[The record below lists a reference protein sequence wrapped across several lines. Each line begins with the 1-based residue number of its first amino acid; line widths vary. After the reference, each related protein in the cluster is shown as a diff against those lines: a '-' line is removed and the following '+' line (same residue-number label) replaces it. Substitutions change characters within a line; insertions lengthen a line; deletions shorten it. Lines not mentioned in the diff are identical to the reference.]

1 MRGTSGVSTNNS
13 IPYDPKLREYARA
26 LRRNSTLA
34 EVLLWNNI
42 KNRVLGVQFHRQVP
56 LLNFIVDFYCHEL
69 MLAIEIDSRSHD
81 FKYGYDEKK
90 QGLLEQKGVCFL
102 RFSDKEVKTDMF
114 NVMLAIKEEVK
125 RQMVNPPLTP
135 PSRGGSKPIYGPVR
149 NTFPKKER
157 LKSKKLLE
165 QLFRKG
171 SAISAFPLKLLYL
184 KTSLPEDVPFQVT
197 VVAPKR
203 NFKSAVKRNR
213 IKRLLKEAYRLNKPF
228 FFNNTKGQYALVILY
243 LGKEMPSFSQIES
256 GTKTLLAKL
265 LKKISNE

>member
-1 MRGTSGVSTNNS
+1 M
-13 IPYDPKLREYARA
+13 
-26 LRRNSTLA
+26 A

-42 KNRVLGVQFHRQVP
+42 KNGVLGVQFHRQVP

-69 MLAIEIDSRSHD
+69 MLAIEIDGRSHD

-90 QGLLEQKGVCFL
+90 QGLLEQKGVRFL
-102 RFSDKEVKTDMF
+102 GFSDKKIKTDMSH
-114 NVMLAIKEEVK
+114 VMLTISDEVK
-125 RQMVNPPLTP
+125 KQMANTPLTFP
-135 PSRGGSKPIYGPVR
+135 EKGESKSAHGPVR

-165 QLFRKG
+165 QLFLKG

-184 KTSLPEDVPFQVT
+184 KTALPKDVPFQVT

-213 IKRLLKEAYRLNKPF
+213 IKRLLREAYRLNKPA

-243 LGKEMPSFSQIES
+243 LGKEMPSFSEIES
-256 GTKTLLAKL
+256 GTKTLLTKL

>member
-1 MRGTSGVSTNNS
+1 MSKNNS
-13 IPYDPKLREYARA
+13 IPYDPKLKEYARA
-26 LRRNSTLA
+26 LRENSTMA
-34 EVLLWNNI
+34 EILLWNNI

-56 LLNFIVDFYCHEL
+56 LLNFIVDFYCYEL
-69 MLAIEIDSRSHD
+69 MLAIEIDGRSHD
-81 FKYGYDEKK
+81 FKYGYNEKK
-90 QGLLEQKGVCFL
+90 QGLLEQKGVRFL
-102 RFSDKEVKTDMF
+102 HFSDKEVKTDLSS
-114 NVMLAIKEEVK
+114 VMLTITEEVK
-125 RQMVNPPLTP
+125 RHMGNTPL
-135 PSRGGSKPIYGPVR
+135 
-149 NTFPKKER
+149 TFPKKER

-165 QLFRKG
+165 QLFLKG

-184 KTSLPEDVPFQVT
+184 KTPLPDDVPFQVT

-213 IKRLLKEAYRLNKPF
+213 IKRLLKEAYRLNKPS